1 MGKTL
6 SGVRVI
12 ANSNSRRNSPAG
24 EPEFNGCALVNVRGH
39 YSLKYPKHSYSLKT
53 LDAAGEPV
61 KAPLL
66 GLAKESEW
74 ALYAPF
80 PDKTLMRDVLAYEL
94 SNEMGQWA
102 PRTRFVEL
110 FVSDSIGR
118 LSKSNY
124 AGVYVLEEKIKR
136 DKNRVN
142 IAKLE
147 PADTEEPQISGGYIF
162 KKDHPSR
169 SRTVKVDPDVLAAV
183 PFASS
188 YSSKRPGFPTPLGGF
203 PVDPTGSGG
212 EQSASPPPNRRD
224 QVFSQ

>member
-1 MGKTL
+1 MRML
-6 SGVRVI
+6 RACRENLNVSAGVLASII
-12 ANSNSRRNSPAG
+12 ASLPTCGLWARSSEQADALAFSVPEGVYTNSISLQVTAAAPAVVRFTING
-24 EPEFNGCALVNVRGH
+24 QEPEETSPIWNGALTISNCTLVNVRGH

-53 LDAAGEPV
+53 VDAAGEPV

-110 FVSDSIGR
+110 FVSDTTGR

-147 PADTEEPQISGGYIF
+147 PADTEEP
-162 KKDHPSR
+162 
-169 SRTVKVDPDVLAAV
+169 
-183 PFASS
+183 
-188 YSSKRPGFPTPLGGF
+188 
-203 PVDPTGSGG
+203 
-212 EQSASPPPNRRD
+212 
-224 QVFSQ
+224 